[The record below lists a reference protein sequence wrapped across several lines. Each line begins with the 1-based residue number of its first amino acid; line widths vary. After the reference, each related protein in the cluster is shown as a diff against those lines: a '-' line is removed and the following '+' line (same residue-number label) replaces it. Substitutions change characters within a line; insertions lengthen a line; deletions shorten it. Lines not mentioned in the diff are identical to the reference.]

1 MKKDRNS
8 NMYKENIERAIFNSN
23 QKNFKFQISNYVSY
37 SYKRIIYPF

>member
-23 QKNFKFQISNYVSY
+23 QKNSNFKLCIVFL
-37 SYKRIIYPF
+37 